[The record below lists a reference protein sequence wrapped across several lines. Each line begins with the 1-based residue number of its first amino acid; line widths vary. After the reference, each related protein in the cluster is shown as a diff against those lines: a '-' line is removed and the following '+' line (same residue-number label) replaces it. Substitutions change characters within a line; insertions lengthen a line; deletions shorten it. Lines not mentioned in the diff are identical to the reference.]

1 MSAVCHRD
9 VGASQMNGFS
19 APPAFGFNGNPYAG
33 LNGNPGW
40 QAAGHLPHS
49 SSLLSQR
56 LQAQQ
61 AAQHM

>member
-33 LNGNPGW
+33 LNGNPG
-40 QAAGHLPHS
+40 HLPHN